1 MMPVVLDTSAILAVI
16 FSERASERVVAVA
29 NGAMLSVVNLTEIL
43 TRCIDRDF
51 PGKAASEF
59 ITYFNINLIAFDSSL
74 AKRAAE
80 LRRTT
85 RQRGLSLGDRVV
97 EEVDTAPSRKWAPVN
112 RPLRAPSGVS
122 TGGGATTW
130 STQVT
135 QSR

>member
-59 ITYFNINLIAFDSSL
+59 VTYFNINLIAFDATL

-85 RQRGLSLGDRVV
+85 RQRGLSLGDRACLALALQENAVAV
-97 EEVDTAPSRKWAPVN
+97 TADRNWGD
-112 RPLRAPSGVS
+112 L
-122 TGGGATTW
+122 
-130 STQVT
+130 QVGCKIEII
-135 QSR
+135 R

>member
-59 ITYFNINLIAFDSSL
+59 ITYFNINLIAFDATL

-85 RQRGLSLGDRVV
+85 RQRGLSLGDRACLALALQENAVAV
-97 EEVDTAPSRKWAPVN
+97 TADRNWGD
-112 RPLRAPSGVS
+112 L
-122 TGGGATTW
+122 
-130 STQVT
+130 QVGCKIEII
-135 QSR
+135 R